1 MSVIAVRFTLSRQE
15 AEAFADALM
24 AFDCLSVSVED
35 AQAGTSEEKPIFG
48 EPGAEAGL
56 WELCDVAAH
65 FAPGEDV
72 EAALA
77 ACADAL
83 ALQVPAHTAEL
94 LEDIDWVRANQAQF
108 RPIQISERLWIVPSW
123 HAHEPLPATALPIQ
137 IDPGAAFGTGSHPT
151 TRLCLRWL
159 ESQLRSRQGAS
170 VLDYGCG
177 SGILAIAAL
186 KLGAGTTTGVDI
198 DEQALVTARHNA
210 EVNGVTAAFL
220 SASDPHPGTAD
231 LVVAN
236 ILSHPLIMLAPF
248 ISRCVNPGGA
258 LALSGILADQSEEVI
273 AAYAPWMPLKVATR
287 DEDWVCLSGD
297 RPG

>member
-1 MSVIAVRFTLSRQE
+1 MSVAAVRFTLARRE

-24 AFDCLSVSVED
+24 DYACLSVSVED
-35 AQAGTSEEKPIFG
+35 AHAGTQQEQPIFG
-48 EPGAEAGL
+48 EPGADPGL
-56 WELCDVAAH
+56 WELCDVVAH
-65 FAPGEDV
+65 FAPDEDV
-72 EAALA
+72 QAALA
-77 ACADAL
+77 QCAADLGL
-83 ALQVPAHTAEL
+83 AVPPHTLEM

-108 RPIQISERLWIVPSW
+108 QPISISDRLWIVPSW
-123 HAHEPLPATALPIQ
+123 HAHEPLPPGAVPIQ

-159 ESQLRSRQGAS
+159 EARLAVRPGLT

-186 KLGAGTTTGVDI
+186 KLGASAACGVDI

-210 EVNGVTAAFL
+210 AVNEVDATFL
-220 SASDPHPGTAD
+220 SASDPQPAPAD

-236 ILSHPLIMLAPF
+236 ILSHPLIMLAPLL
-248 ISRCVNPGGA
+248 SHSVRPAGA
-258 LALSGILADQSEEVI
+258 LALSGILADQADEVI
-273 AAYAPWMPLKVATR
+273 AAYAPWIALNVVGQ

-297 RPG
+297 CAR